1 MLFQSARVAL
11 RKMTAEDVDVYHAW
25 RNDVE
30 VMQTTSPFIDNHTW
44 ESTQEFVSQVILGSS
59 SSKSYIIVDKQ
70 TQTPIGVTALIQID
84 LKNRNAECIIDIGA
98 KDYWGKGY
106 GSEALKLL
114 LDYAFLEMNLHRVSL
129 RVFSFNEKAIKLY
142 ERIGFQHEGIS
153 RQFLFRAGKWHD
165 IVHMGILQE
174 EYVSGLSDVRS

>member
-1 MLFQSARVAL
+1 MLFQSARVSL
-11 RKMTAEDVDVYHAW
+11 RKMTVEDVDIYHAW

-30 VMQTTSPFIDNHTW
+30 VMQTTSPFLDNHTR

-59 SSKSYIIVDKQ
+59 TSKSYIIVDKQ
-70 TQTPIGVTALIQID
+70 TETPIGVTALIQID
-84 LKNRNAECIIDIGA
+84 LKNRNAECIIDIGS

-153 RQFLFRAGKWHD
+153 RQFMFRAGKWHAL
-165 IVHMGILQE
+165 VHMGILQE
-174 EYVSGLSDVRS
+174 EYVSGLNEVRS